1 MIENKLITDI
11 YRLLKKY
18 SVALNGWVLFRIV
31 RPCISIYCLH
41 SIYSDIVCV
50 CVYIYFQI

>member
-18 SVALNGWVLFRIV
+18 SVALNKWVLLIHIV
-31 RPCISIYCLH
+31 RPCISIYC
-41 SIYSDIVCV
+41 I
-50 CVYIYFQI
+50 